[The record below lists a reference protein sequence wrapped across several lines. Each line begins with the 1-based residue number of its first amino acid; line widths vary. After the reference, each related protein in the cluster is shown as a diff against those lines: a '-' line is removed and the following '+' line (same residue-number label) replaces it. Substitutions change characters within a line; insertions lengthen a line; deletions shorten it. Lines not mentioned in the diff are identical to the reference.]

1 MNEYLTPGWMIAVG
15 FVVLIAGGEVLVRGA
30 AGLARIMRI
39 SPLVIGLTVVAF
51 CTSTPELAVV
61 LQSSLS
67 GQADLA
73 VGNVVGSCICN
84 VLLVLGLSA
93 LVAPL
98 IVSARLV
105 RMEVPLMIAASVAV
119 LALGLDGVI
128 DRRDGLILFAA
139 LPFYMLWNVLASRR
153 ESSRVKQEL
162 AHEVVAT
169 AASRP
174 ASVLGRLLLI
184 GVGVGM
190 LGVGSSMLVD
200 GSVTIAERLGVSQL
214 VIGLTILAVGTS
226 LPEVATCVIAS
237 FRGHY
242 DMAVG
247 NVVGSNILN
256 ILAVLGLPA
265 AVASKGISVPAEALL
280 FDIPVMIAVSVA
292 CLPIFITGWRISR
305 WEGFLF
311 LGYYVLYVTYL
322 VITANPG
329 NDLTRNGL
337 FIALAIIVP
346 LTAVSLAVVA
356 FRVLRKKPES

>member
-1 MNEYLTPGWMIAVG
+1 M
-15 FVVLIAGGEVLVRGA
+15 
-30 AGLARIMRI
+30 
-39 SPLVIGLTVVAF
+39 
-51 CTSTPELAVV
+51 
-61 LQSSLS
+61 
-67 GQADLA
+67 
-73 VGNVVGSCICN
+73 
-84 VLLVLGLSA
+84 LVLGF
-93 LVAPL
+93 
-98 IVSARLV
+98 
-105 RMEVPLMIAASVAV
+105 
-119 LALGLDGVI
+119 DGVI

-139 LPFYMLWNVLASRR
+139 LPFYLAWNVLASRR
-153 ESSRVKQEL
+153 ESSRVKHEL

-174 ASVLGRLLLI
+174 DSVLGRLLLI

-292 CLPIFITGWRISR
+292 CLPIFITA
-305 WEGFLF
+305 LANQP
-311 LGYYVLYVTYL
+311 LGRLPLPGLLRVVRDL
-322 VITANPG
+322 PG
-329 NDLTRNGL
+329 NYRQSRKRPDPKRPLHRPGDHRSPHGGV
-337 FIALAIIVP
+337 ARSSRVP
-346 LTAVSLAVVA
+346 GSQEKAGIMIPAVCRVAVGCA
-356 FRVLRKKPES
+356 QRTTMDCG